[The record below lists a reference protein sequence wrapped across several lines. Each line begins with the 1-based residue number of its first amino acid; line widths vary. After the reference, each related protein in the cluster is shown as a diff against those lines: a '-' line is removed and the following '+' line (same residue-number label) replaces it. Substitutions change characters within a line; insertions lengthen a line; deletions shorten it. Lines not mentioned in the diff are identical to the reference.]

1 MTREQTKDLLYE
13 EILLYH
19 YPEFKAEYESKKEK
33 NISLI
38 SHVVNNE
45 NAKIVTPELK

>member
-19 YPEFKAEYESKKEK
+19 YPEFKAEYEIKKQK
-33 NISLI
+33 GQNLI
-38 SHVVNNE
+38 SHIVNNE
-45 NAKIVTPELK
+45 NSKIVTYQ